1 MLRRETR
8 RRVMGGECPIETTL
22 SLINGKWKLL
32 ILKELSQGAV
42 RYGKLGAA
50 IPAVSAKVLTQQL
63 RELEEDGLIVRTVYA
78 EVPPRV
84 EYSLSDMG
92 ASIFSVFK
100 ELRRWGLED
109 DGLARGECSFC
120 GQCIPIHGK
129 EKSPQPEREE

>member
-1 MLRRETR
+1 
-8 RRVMGGECPIETTL
+8 MGGKCPIETTL

-63 RELEEDGLIVRTVYA
+63 RELDEDGLIVRTVYA

>member
-1 MLRRETR
+1 
-8 RRVMGGECPIETTL
+8 MGGKCPIETTL
-22 SLINGKWKLL
+22 SLISGKWKLL

-92 ASIFSVFK
+92 TSIFSVFK

>member
-1 MLRRETR
+1 
-8 RRVMGGECPIETTL
+8 MGGKCPIETTL

-32 ILKELSQGAV
+32 ILKELSRGAV

-120 GQCIPIHGK
+120 GQCIPIHGR
-129 EKSPQPEREE
+129 EKSPQPERTE

>member
-1 MLRRETR
+1 
-8 RRVMGGECPIETTL
+8 MGGKCPIETTL

-92 ASIFSVFK
+92 TSIFSVFK
-100 ELRRWGLED
+100 ELRRWALED

-120 GQCIPIHGK
+120 GQCIPIHGMGK
-129 EKSPQPEREE
+129 GD

>member
-1 MLRRETR
+1 
-8 RRVMGGECPIETTL
+8 MGGKCPIETTL
-22 SLINGKWKLL
+22 SLISGKWKLL

>member
-1 MLRRETR
+1 
-8 RRVMGGECPIETTL
+8 MGGKCPIESTL

-92 ASIFSVFK
+92 TSIFSVFK

-109 DGLARGECSFC
+109 DGLVRGECSFC
-120 GQCIPIHGK
+120 GQCIPVHGR
-129 EKSPQPEREE
+129 EKGDRFFPSP

>member
-1 MLRRETR
+1 
-8 RRVMGGECPIETTL
+8 MGGKCPIETTL

>member
-1 MLRRETR
+1 
-8 RRVMGGECPIETTL
+8 MGGKCPIETTL

-109 DGLARGECSFC
+109 DGLARGKCSFC
-120 GQCIPIHGK
+120 GQCIPIHGMGK
-129 EKSPQPEREE
+129 GD

>member
-1 MLRRETR
+1 
-8 RRVMGGECPIETTL
+8 MGGKCPIETTL

-129 EKSPQPEREE
+129 EKSPQPEREK

>member
-1 MLRRETR
+1 
-8 RRVMGGECPIETTL
+8 MGGKCPIETTL

-63 RELEEDGLIVRTVYA
+63 RELDEDSLIVRTVYA

>member
-1 MLRRETR
+1 
-8 RRVMGGECPIETTL
+8 MGGKCPIETTL

-63 RELEEDGLIVRTVYA
+63 RELDEDGLIVRTVYA

-100 ELRRWGLED
+100 ELRRWGLEG